1 MLNGEIEAVGDRLL
15 VLAVEDELPVAAP
28 LNGRRCCPLGS
39 DNYTVIQMT
48 LARPA
53 STSALAMTP

>member
-1 MLNGEIEAVGDRLL
+1 M
-15 VLAVEDELPVAAP
+15 LAVDGLPVAAP